1 MEKELMKNKF
11 FKISFIFLL
20 LCVCITS
27 CKKKEVE
34 IVEEPKKDDVTT
46 FTFFSADS
54 NVSNKFTDMIA
65 KIITE
70 KTGVKLEIY
79 GPESEPSDEIALMLA
94 KGSYPD
100 FIYAKGDLPKLIEAN
115 AVIPLDY
122 FIETDGANVKKLYGD
137 QLSRLKYTE
146 ENPSIYALSAYE
158 IKTKRYETAG
168 TMQIQ
173 HNVLKEFGYP
183 RITTLEE
190 YENILYAYKN
200 KYPTINGKNT
210 IGISLNTDG
219 WYWLLSLSNP
229 GNFVLGYQDDG
240 QWIVNQE
247 TLEAQY
253 KFLHPDMHTFYKW
266 LNKMYHLGLLDP
278 ESFTQTE
285 EQWREKIKN
294 GNVLGT
300 SFPLWGLKE
309 LNSKLVSADM
319 GGHSFAFLPVT
330 AAPEIK
336 DSSLKDYGF
345 SGGWGMS
352 ITSTCK
358 NKPLAFKFLD
368 WFCSEEAQ
376 ILVNWGVKDIHY
388 AIDENGKRYET
399 TNIPGV
405 AGIGKWTY
413 PFPQAGSGYL
423 DSTGNPFVKS
433 SEDSIMKNYSFVEK
447 ETLSA
452 YGVKMWTE
460 MFPSPQELGVSTYG
474 QVWLYPLTPASI
486 DLVDR
491 ADAFVKQAIIQMVI
505 GDKEDFDSAWKNMQ
519 QGLREM
525 GIEKAEIELTNL
537 IKSRM
542 DFWTN

>member
-1 MEKELMKNKF
+1 MEKEMKKNKF
-11 FKISFIFLL
+11 LNFSFICLLILFLFA
-20 LCVCITS
+20 S
-27 CKKKEVE
+27 CKKKENP
-34 IVEEPKKDDVTT
+34 IVEETKKDEFTT
-46 FTFFSADS
+46 LTFFSADS

-70 KTGVKLEIY
+70 KTGVKLEIF
-79 GPESEPSDEIALMLA
+79 GPEIEPSDEIALMLA
-94 KGSYPD
+94 KGTYPD
-100 FIYAKGDLPKLIEAN
+100 FIYAKGDLPKLIEAKV
-115 AVIPLDY
+115 VIPLDDY
-122 FIETDGANVKKLYGD
+122 IEKQGANVKKLYGEY
-137 QLSRLKYTE
+137 LSRLKYTE

-158 IKTKRYETAG
+158 IKTKRYETSG

-190 YENILYAYKN
+190 YENVLYAYKN
-200 KYPTINGKNT
+200 KYPTINGKET
-210 IGISLNTDG
+210 IGLSLNTDG

-247 TLEAQY
+247 TFEAQY
-253 KFLHPDMHTFYKW
+253 KFLHPEMHTFYKW

-294 GNVLGT
+294 GIVLGT

-309 LNSKLVSADM
+309 LNSKLIATDM

-330 AAPEIK
+330 ASSEIK
-336 DSSLKDYGF
+336 DASLKDYGF

-352 ITSTCK
+352 ITSACK
-358 NKPLAFKFLD
+358 NPDLAFKFLD

-399 TNIPGV
+399 TTIPGV

-433 SEDSIMKNYSFVEK
+433 TEASIMKSYSFIEK

-452 YGVKMWTE
+452 YGVKMWSE
-460 MFPSPQELGVSTYG
+460 MFPSPQELGVAPYG
-474 QVWLYPLTPASI
+474 QVWLYPLNPETI

-491 ADAFVKQAIIQMVI
+491 ADAFVKQSIIQMVI

-519 QGLREM
+519 KGLKEM
-525 GIEKAEIELTNL
+525 GIAKAENELTQL
-537 IKSRM
+537 INSRM
-542 DFWTN
+542 KFWGN